1 MSRQAFVIVDPQQR
15 FTLEGAPFE
24 VEDASGTVDRIERFA
39 AEARANDV
47 PVIWLTRNIRPQVG
61 PGRRTSATYDLSSFL
76 GKWAEIDHRLTVD
89 DGDTHIVKPRHSG
102 FFGTDLE
109 SVLRQLEID
118 DLLIAGF
125 TINVCCLATA
135 VDAVAR
141 DFGALLV
148 SDLAGARDAGSGDD
162 RIPASE
168 IHRTTCNLF
177 RYGLGGVTH
186 STEVLARWDETPGE

>member
-1 MSRQAFVIVDPQQR
+1 MSREALVVVDPQQR
-15 FTLEGAPFE
+15 FTLDGAPFE
-24 VEDASGTVDRIERFA
+24 VEDAAGTVARIEAF
-39 AEARANDV
+39 AEAARQNNV

-61 PGRRTSATYDLSSFL
+61 PGRRTSGTYDLSNFV

-89 DGDTHIVKPRHSG
+89 EHDIHIVKPRHSG

-109 SVLRQLEID
+109 SALRQLGID

-141 DFGALLV
+141 DFGAQLV
-148 SDLAGARDAGSGDD
+148 ADLAGAREAGSGSTV
-162 RIPASE
+162 ISASD
-168 IHRTTCNLF
+168 IHRMTCDLF
-177 RYGLGGVTH
+177 RYGLGSVTYSH
-186 STEVLARWDETPGE
+186 DVLDRWSTEQG

>member
-1 MSRQAFVIVDPQQR
+1 MSREALVIVDPQQR
-15 FTLEGAPFE
+15 FTLDGAPFE
-24 VEDASGTVDRIERFA
+24 VKDSAGTVARIETF
-39 AEARANDV
+39 AEAARQNDV
-47 PVIWLTRNIRPQVG
+47 PVVWLTRNVRPQVG
-61 PGRRTSATYDLSSFL
+61 PGRRTSSTYDLSNFM

-89 DGDTHIVKPRHSG
+89 DRDIHIVKPRHSG

-109 SVLRQLEID
+109 STLRQLEVD

-148 SDLAGARDAGSGDD
+148 SDLAGARDAGAGAD

-168 IHRTTCNLF
+168 IHRMTCDLF
-177 RYGLGGVTH
+177 RYGLGSVTRAPDVLDRW
-186 STEVLARWDETPGE
+186 STQSM